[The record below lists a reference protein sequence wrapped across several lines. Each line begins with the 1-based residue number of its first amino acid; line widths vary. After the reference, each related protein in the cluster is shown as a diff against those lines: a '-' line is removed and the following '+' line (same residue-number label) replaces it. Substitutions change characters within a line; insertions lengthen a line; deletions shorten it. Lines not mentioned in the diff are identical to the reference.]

1 MGRQE
6 ARDASEPRTPDVD
19 CNPPTCSDGVA
30 HGACARG
37 ATGAPRW
44 FCVAP
49 WRNGAQRSASQQ
61 AEAACAWQGRSG
73 MPLWLHPLAVR
84 VCLRPCY
91 QALCTVQHTCVRC
104 LAALRR
110 LARSAHSARR
120 RWTQT
125 GCAGSALIAL
135 RSWGPAG
142 GPTAHQPR
150 GPLPGRRSPLCRS
163 PPSAQPCRVQ
173 GTAGAA
179 AGCGRAPVALA
190 ACLAP
195 AACDAAS
202 ASTGCCAGVLTV
214 TAPTR
219 RAGGRRGGRRRAGPA
234 A

>member
-37 ATGAPRW
+37 ASGAPRW

-120 RWTQT
+120 RVDANH
-125 GCAGSALIAL
+125 CAGSAFTACAPGAL
-135 RSWGPAG
+135 PAG
-142 GPTAHQPR
+142 PLRINHGAHCQ
-150 GPLPGRRSPLCRS
+150 
-163 PPSAQPCRVQ
+163 
-173 GTAGAA
+173 A
-179 AGCGRAPVALA
+179 AGRPCAGRLRPRS
-190 ACLAP
+190 P
-195 AACDAAS
+195 AACRARPARPRAA
-202 ASTGCCAGVLTV
+202 
-214 TAPTR
+214 
-219 RAGGRRGGRRRAGPA
+219 A
-234 A
+234 ALRLHWLPV